1 MMLASNVFAQSTT
14 VQSFKVPLPLAY
26 GGTGQTTLD
35 GLRTIIG
42 AQSSNANLAAIATL
56 ANGAGWLYNNGSGV
70 FSYSTPPLTTRT
82 DLGLATGDSPVFAGL
97 TLTGYSGFCKAT
109 AGIISCT
116 ALADEDIPD
125 TISLTNITQIMNR
138 SHTNLTDIGNLTHAT
153 IDSYLDQ
160 SVKQAASP
168 VFVTAKFTG
177 LTDGY
182 VPYHVSDAS
191 GLADSPIRINGASV
205 GVGGSPAYKFV
216 SVAPTA
222 PAIVALSG
230 NLTQWTSLG
239 MGRTTV
245 EGFWGMVALDS
256 SNQFMTG
263 TMAGDMVIRVEGA
276 TNKLHFGIG
285 TSGAPEMSIV
295 EKGVEINATNI
306 AVRPTVGTMTINSN
320 FANANGTGQYNSMV
334 LSNGGTDPSTNI
346 MGPAISFKSAVYGA
360 TTTYS
365 TGRILSYF
373 DNSGGANPG
382 YPGAVLALQTPTADN
397 IFTTAAVVRNGR
409 LGIGTTNPTYR
420 LHLDAGT
427 GAISSAGRIYLDLS
441 AEAAN
446 AAQRLLNIT
455 FNGYTTGTIGQF
467 FASGNTFLNAA
478 LNLPANSIGLTSE
491 APSGTL
497 LLAAVGASGDIRFNT
512 GGWAAANER
521 MRILSGGNVGI
532 GTNNPTVQLHVK
544 GASAAVSVEYPSGK
558 WATMLAGVSGAG
570 FGFADTGYF
579 SIGRIASLYATPTND
594 IYINSSGNV
603 GIGTTSPTEKFSV
616 TGNIKYSGTTG
627 GLVRKTAEA
636 TCTTT
641 AATTCVVTLSI
652 PTAVRLLGAQL
663 RVDTALTAGETWSA
677 AYSGGSTTTIAA
689 VGTAVAKDTKV
700 NKLHVD
706 EITTNT
712 TDITITR
719 DAGSFT
725 AGGVIRAIVYYETV
739 EAMANAP

>member
-1 MMLASNVFAQSTT
+1 LILLMLEITSLLPPELMSGQRRKESVMKFKINYFLLTILVMMLASNVFAQSTT

-455 FNGYTTGTIGQF
+455 FNGYTTGIIGQF
-467 FASGNTFLNAA
+467 FATGNTFLNAA

-521 MRILSGGNVGI
+521 MRILSD
-532 GTNNPTVQLHVK
+532 
-544 GASAAVSVEYPSGK
+544 GK
-558 WATMLAGVSGAG
+558 
-570 FGFADTGYF
+570 
-579 SIGRIASLYATPTND
+579 
-594 IYINSSGNV
+594 V

-652 PTAVRLLGAQL
+652 PTGVRLLGAQL